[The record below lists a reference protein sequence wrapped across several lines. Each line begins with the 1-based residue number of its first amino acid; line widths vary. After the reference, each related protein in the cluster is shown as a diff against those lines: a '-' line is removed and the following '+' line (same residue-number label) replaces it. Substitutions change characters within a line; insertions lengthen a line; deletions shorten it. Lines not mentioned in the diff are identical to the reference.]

1 MSSNS
6 PAISIKGAS
15 KAYRIFNRPEDRL
28 RQILFGRWKQHY
40 REFWALNNISFDVP
54 SGVTIG
60 IIGRNGSGKSTL
72 LQMICGTLT
81 PTAGTIEC
89 RGRISALLE
98 LGTGFNPEFTGKEN
112 IFLNASILGLSQE
125 QILERYDD
133 IVAFADIGDF
143 IHQPVKTYSSG
154 MYVRLAF
161 SISIHVDP
169 QILIVDEALAVG
181 DVKFQAKC
189 FRKLQDLRANGTTIL
204 FVSHSPEEIVRH
216 CDTAVLLDGGQL
228 LAHGAPRDV
237 VNKYLDL
244 VFGVNS
250 ESKGLPDTSPGT
262 HEPHRE
268 NIATSVETASVS
280 KTSMGSQDH
289 LLRDAALGSEF
300 SKRPGYNPSEY
311 RWGNGEAQLVDFCL
325 FSDGRTGSNHLE
337 SKSQIDL
344 LLRVAFHKDIARP
357 IYGLTIKTPD
367 GVTVYGTNSRDW
379 NNQGE
384 YDPQRSGDSAIV
396 RFNFPLNLVSG
407 SYLISLGVAA
417 DKDGDIVPLDRRY
430 DSIEI
435 YVFNARKCFGII
447 DLGMSFAKVA

>member
-1 MSSNS
+1 MSSNP
-6 PAISIKGAS
+6 PAISINGAS
-15 KAYRIFNRPEDRL
+15 KAYRMFNRPEDRL

-40 REFWALNNISFDVP
+40 REFWALKDVSFQVP

-60 IIGRNGSGKSTL
+60 IIGKNGSGKSTL

-81 PTAGTIEC
+81 PTQGSIEC

-98 LGTGFNPEFTGKEN
+98 LGTGFNPEFSGKEN
-112 IFLNASILGLSQE
+112 VFLNASILGLSQE
-125 QILERYDD
+125 EIKDRYND

-161 SISIHVDP
+161 SIAIHVDP
-169 QILIVDEALAVG
+169 HILIVDEALAVG

-189 FRKLQDLRANGTTIL
+189 FRKLQDLRAGGTTIL

-216 CDTAVLLDGGQL
+216 CDTAILLDEGRLIAQ
-228 LAHGAPRDV
+228 GAPRDV

-244 VFGVNS
+244 VFGVSS
-250 ESKGLPDTSPGT
+250 ESQELEKTTPAGP
-262 HEPHRE
+262 
-268 NIATSVETASVS
+268 NIAQGNLNTSEDAEPTDLFDNAD
-280 KTSMGSQDH
+280 KHILSQ
-289 LLRDAALGSEF
+289 AALGNDF
-300 SKRPGYNPSEY
+300 AKRPGYNPSEY
-311 RWGNGEAQLVDFCL
+311 RWGNGDAQIVDFCL
-325 FSDGRTGSNHLE
+325 FSDGKTGSNHLE
-337 SKSQIDL
+337 SKSQIDIL
-344 LLRVAFHKDIARP
+344 VRVAFQSDISHP

-379 NNQGE
+379 NNEGD
-384 YDPQRSGDSAIV
+384 YVPQRRGDSAIV
-396 RFNFPLNLVSG
+396 RFKFPLNLVSG

-417 DKDGDIVPLDRRY
+417 DKNGDIVPLDRRY
-430 DSIEI
+430 DCIEI
-435 YVFNARKCFGII
+435 YAFNARKCFGII